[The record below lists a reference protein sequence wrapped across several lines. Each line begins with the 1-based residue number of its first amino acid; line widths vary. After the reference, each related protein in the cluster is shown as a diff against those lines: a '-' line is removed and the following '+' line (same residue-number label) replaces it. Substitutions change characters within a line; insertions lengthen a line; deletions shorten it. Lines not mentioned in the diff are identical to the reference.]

1 MVAPTRERRPA
12 PARAPRTFE
21 QANRRLKWAMLA
33 PALLF
38 VASMIVFPLAYT
50 LHLSF
55 TDAFGAVNADKGYV
69 GWQNFTDAL
78 SDTRRFWPAVRRT
91 VWFTVGAVLLETVLG
106 LALAMLMRRAF
117 RGIRWVRTLLLIPL
131 LTTPVAIG
139 ILWLLILD
147 PTNGIANH
155 LLDAVGLPQQE
166 FLGSVSQSLP
176 TLMLIDVWQWTPM
189 MTLLLLAGLS
199 TLPDEPEEAAWVDG
213 ANAWQ
218 RFRYVVLPML
228 GPTLATALVLRAVDA
243 LKTFDILYATKGP
256 GGGSDF
262 EAETL
267 NVYAYGL
274 TFDYQ
279 EYGLASAVLVLFTL
293 FIVGVVVLLLL
304 RRRSGGT
311 GGTGGTGGRGRHG
324 TRGRNAAS
332 GRSGPNKPNSAN
344 SADTADHQH
353 GQHGQKGVSA
363 P

>member
-1 MVAPTRERRPA
+1 MAAVQTKPQPHPALGGRPGG
-12 PARAPRTFE
+12 RAPRTFE
-21 QANRRLKWAMLA
+21 QANRRLKWMMLA

-38 VASMIVFPLAYT
+38 VGAMIVFPLVYT
-50 LHLSF
+50 LNLGF
-55 TDAFGAVNADKGYV
+55 TDAFGAVNADQEYV
-69 GWQNFTDAL
+69 GFQNFADAL
-78 SDTRRFWPAVRRT
+78 GDTRRFWPAVRRT
-91 VWFTVGAVLLETVLG
+91 VVFTVGAVLLETVLG

-117 RGIRWVRTLLLIPL
+117 TGMRWVRTILLVPL

-155 LLDAVGLPQQE
+155 LLESVGLPPQE

-199 TLPDEPEEAAWVDG
+199 TLPEEPEEAAQVDG
-213 ANAWQ
+213 AGPWQ
-218 RFRYVVLPML
+218 RFRHVVLPML
-228 GPTLATALVLRAVDA
+228 STTLATALVLRSVDA
-243 LKTFDILYATKGP
+243 LKTFDLLYATKGP

-274 TFDYQ
+274 TFDYL

-293 FIVGVVVLLLL
+293 FIIGVVLVL
-304 RRRSGGT
+304 RRRA
-311 GGTGGTGGRGRHG
+311 GR
-324 TRGRNAAS
+324 
-332 GRSGPNKPNSAN
+332 KSA
-344 SADTADHQH
+344 
-353 GQHGQKGVSA
+353 
-363 P
+363 

>member
-1 MVAPTRERRPA
+1 MTATEVSPSRADTPRPTRSRTRRTRP
-12 PARAPRTFE
+12 PRTFE

-38 VASMIVFPLAYT
+38 VGLMIVFPLAFT
-50 LHLSF
+50 LDLSL
-55 TDAFGAVNADKGYV
+55 TDAFGAVNADKSHIGLR
-69 GWQNFTDAL
+69 NFADAL
-78 SDTRRFWPAVRRT
+78 GDARRFWPAVRRT
-91 VWFTVGAVLLETVLG
+91 IVFTVGAVALETVLG
-106 LALAMLMRRAF
+106 LALAMLIRKPF
-117 RGIRWVRTLLLIPL
+117 RGMRWVRTVLIIPL
-131 LTTPVAIG
+131 LATPVAIG

-155 LLDAVGLPQQE
+155 LLAGLGLPRQE
-166 FLGSVSQSLP
+166 FLGSVGQSLP

-189 MTLLLLAGLS
+189 MTLLLLAGLT
-199 TLPDEPEEAAWVDG
+199 TLPEEPEEAALVDG

-243 LKTFDILYATKGP
+243 LKTFDILYATKGA

-279 EYGLASAVLVLFTL
+279 EYGLAAAVLVLFTL
-293 FIVGVVVLLLL
+293 FIIGVVALL
-304 RRRSGGT
+304 RRR
-311 GGTGGTGGRGRHG
+311 GGRK
-324 TRGRNAAS
+324 N
-332 GRSGPNKPNSAN
+332 
-344 SADTADHQH
+344 
-353 GQHGQKGVSA
+353 V
-363 P
+363 

>member
-1 MVAPTRERRPA
+1 MSVLQTGPRQRRTA
-12 PARAPRTFE
+12 LDGGRAGRRPRTFE

-38 VASMIVFPLAYT
+38 VGSMIVFPLLFT
-50 LHLSF
+50 LDLAFS
-55 TDAFGAVNADKGYV
+55 DAFGAVNSGREHV
-69 GWQNFTDAL
+69 GFRNFTDAL
-78 SDTRRFWPAVRRT
+78 GDTRRFWPAVQRT
-91 VWFTVGAVLLETVLG
+91 VVFTVGAVLLETVLG
-106 LALAMLMRRAF
+106 LALAMLMRKAF
-117 RGIRWVRTLLLIPL
+117 RGMRWVRVILLIPL

-155 LLDAVGLPQQE
+155 LLESVGLPPQE

-199 TLPDEPEEAAWVDG
+199 TLPEEPEEAAHVDG

-218 RFRYVVLPML
+218 RFRHVVLPML
-228 GPTLATALVLRAVDA
+228 STTLATALVLRSVDA
-243 LKTFDILYATKGP
+243 LKTFDLLYATKGP

-274 TFDYQ
+274 TFDYL

-293 FIVGVVVLLLL
+293 FIIGVVLVL
-304 RRRSGGT
+304 RRRA
-311 GGTGGTGGRGRHG
+311 GRE
-324 TRGRNAAS
+324 
-332 GRSGPNKPNSAN
+332 SA
-344 SADTADHQH
+344 
-353 GQHGQKGVSA
+353 
-363 P
+363 

>member
-1 MVAPTRERRPA
+1 MTTVQTGTAPRPA
-12 PARAPRTFE
+12 AGRGRPGGRAPRTFE

-38 VASMIVFPLAYT
+38 VGLMIVFPLAYT
-50 LHLSF
+50 LNLSL
-55 TDAFGAVNADKGYV
+55 TDAFGAVNADKDHTGLR
-69 GWQNFTDAL
+69 NFADAL
-78 SDTRRFWPAVRRT
+78 GDTRRFWPAVQRT
-91 VWFTVGAVLLETVLG
+91 VVFTVGAVVLETVLG
-106 LALAMLMRRAF
+106 LALAMLLRKAF
-117 RGIRWVRTLLLIPL
+117 RGIRWVRTLLIIPL
-131 LTTPVAIG
+131 LATPVAIG

-155 LLDAVGLPQQE
+155 LLESVGLPPQE

-199 TLPDEPEEAAWVDG
+199 TLPEEPEEAALVDG

-218 RFRYVVLPML
+218 RFRHVVLPML
-228 GPTLATALVLRAVDA
+228 STTLATALVLRSVDA
-243 LKTFDILYATKGP
+243 LKTFDLLYATKGP

-274 TFDYQ
+274 TFDYL

-293 FIVGVVVLLLL
+293 FIIGVVLVL
-304 RRRSGGT
+304 RRRA
-311 GGTGGTGGRGRHG
+311 GRKE
-324 TRGRNAAS
+324 A
-332 GRSGPNKPNSAN
+332 
-344 SADTADHQH
+344 
-353 GQHGQKGVSA
+353 
-363 P
+363 

>member
-1 MVAPTRERRPA
+1 MPTTEVSTARPA
-12 PARAPRTFE
+12 SRLPGAEKASRAPKQRTFE

-38 VASMIVFPLAYT
+38 VGLMIVFPLAFT
-50 LHLSF
+50 LDLSL
-55 TDAFGAVNADKGYV
+55 TDAFGAVNADKAHIGLR
-69 GWQNFTDAL
+69 NFTDAL
-78 SDTRRFWPAVRRT
+78 GDTRRFWPAARRT
-91 VWFTVGAVLLETVLG
+91 LVFTVGAVVLETVLG
-106 LALAMLMRRAF
+106 LALAMLMRKPF
-117 RGIRWVRTLLLIPL
+117 RGMRWVRTILIIPL

-155 LLDAVGLPQQE
+155 LLAAVGMPRQE

-199 TLPDEPEEAAWVDG
+199 TLPEEPEEAALVDG
-213 ANAWQ
+213 ANSWQ
-218 RFRYVVLPML
+218 RFRHVILPML

-243 LKTFDILYATKGP
+243 LKTFDILYATKGA

-262 EAETL
+262 EVETL

-279 EYGLASAVLVLFTL
+279 EYGLAAAVLVLFTL
-293 FIVGVVVLLLL
+293 FIIGVVVLL
-304 RRRSGGT
+304 RRR
-311 GGTGGTGGRGRHG
+311 GGRK
-324 TRGRNAAS
+324 NA
-332 GRSGPNKPNSAN
+332 
-344 SADTADHQH
+344 
-353 GQHGQKGVSA
+353 
-363 P
+363 